1 MLCISIV
8 LAFYMRIVTPIYILY
23 LLQSYS
29 NITYYTYNK
38 IMYISSNKTTRGK
51 RSNTHSSEL
60 ENLCLMK

>member
-1 MLCISIV
+1 
-8 LAFYMRIVTPIYILY
+8 MRILTPIYILY